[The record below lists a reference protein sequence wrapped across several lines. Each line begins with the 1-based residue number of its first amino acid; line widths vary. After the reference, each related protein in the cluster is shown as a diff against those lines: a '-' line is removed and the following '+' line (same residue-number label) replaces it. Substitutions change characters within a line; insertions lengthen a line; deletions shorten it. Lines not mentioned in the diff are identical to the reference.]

1 MTSPLIERAE
11 QHQYQQLFIHDLNW
25 SRPDQPPIT
34 IEYNDRH
41 VTATNVSQYKGI
53 RVWVVDEAPD
63 SKLEAELDRVLAQ
76 ASIDRILIFHD
87 DTQQVWRWPVRR
99 SNGNSTTTRLS
110 RHRHRTGDTDPRFA
124 NKLDVIRLP
133 FDVTLDSNA
142 VLAKVRQAFDVEAQN
157 ETKHASKLM
166 ARLYTAMEKAYPAGI
181 DEKARDHE
189 ISVTLARILF
199 LMFGD
204 DTDMWPENLFQ
215 DFILDH
221 TDPDGSDIGAQ
232 LTALFAY
239 LDTRPEDRGNAPAAF
254 DGFRYVNG
262 GIFKERLHLPE
273 INAEFRS
280 AVLDACDRDW
290 KTISP
295 AIFGSMFQS
304 VRDAKTR
311 RELGEHYTSE
321 ENILKTLNPLFLDE
335 LRAEFQH
342 VKTLGKYEA
351 DRLRKLRD
359 KLGRIRYMDPACGCG
374 NFIIVA
380 YRELRDLELA
390 IMERLQ
396 QITGDQAMLM
406 ANVGLK
412 VTLDHFYGIE
422 IDEWPARI
430 AETAMFL
437 IDRQCDLK
445 LTASLGWAP
454 DRLPI
459 QEQATIVV
467 GNALKLDWSAVCPA
481 TEDTVVAGNPPF
493 LGDHTRTGEQLAE
506 LHAAWGGNK
515 VLSRMDYVTG
525 WHARALQYFNRHDG
539 LWAFVT
545 TNSITQ
551 GDQVHRLFSE
561 IFNAGWRIKFAHRT
575 FAWTSEASNA
585 AAVHCVIVGFTKAAT
600 GRPRLFD
607 YEDWRAEPRELQVA
621 AINAYLV
628 DGPNV
633 LTDKRT
639 TPISSVLPKV
649 DYGSKPSDGG
659 HLIVEPEQIEAIRRD
674 PDAMKYL
681 RPYIGSRELIEGK
694 ERWCLWLV
702 GATPA
707 EIQRSP
713 ELRRRVAGVREER
726 LKSKAATT
734 RDYPHDHLFRQFGI
748 TADKP
753 IVCIPEVS
761 SENRDYLPV
770 GHLDDG
776 AIISNKVYGA
786 PDPTGL
792 IFAVASSS
800 MFITWMK
807 TVGGRLE
814 SRLSFS
820 STITW
825 NNFPLPHI
833 EADRRRAIEAAGDA
847 ILAARAEHPNLSLE
861 DHYRPGGMTPSVR
874 EAHERLDR
882 LVDAAFGLK
891 EKCPN
896 FLRRQEVLFSSY
908 QQLTS
913 PLLTAP
919 VRTRRQR

>member
-11 QHQYQQLFIHDLNW
+11 QHEYQQLFLHDLNW

-34 IEYNDRH
+34 IEYDDRH

-76 ASIDRILIFHD
+76 ASVDRILIFHD
-87 DTQQVWRWPVRR
+87 ETEQVWRWPVRR
-99 SNGNSTTTRLS
+99 ANGNTTTTRLS

-181 DEKARDHE
+181 DEKARDHQ

-215 DFILDH
+215 DFIRDY
-221 TDPDGSDIGAQ
+221 TAPDGSDIGAQ
-232 LTALFAY
+232 LTALFAH
-239 LDTRPEDRGNAPAAF
+239 LDTRPEDRVTVPPAF

-262 GIFKERLHLPE
+262 GIFKERLNLPE

-335 LRAEFQH
+335 LRAEFEH

-359 KLGRIRYMDPACGCG
+359 KLGRIRYLDPACGCG

-396 QITGDQAMLM
+396 QITGEQAMLM

-412 VTLDHFYGIE
+412 VTLDHFFGIE

-467 GNALKLDWSAVCPA
+467 GNALMLDWQRICPA
-481 TEDTVVAGNPPF
+481 SDDVVVAGNPPF
-493 LGDHTRTGEQLAE
+493 IGARLKSADQGSDLE
-506 LHAAWGGNK
+506 AAWGADYNGD
-515 VLSRMDYVTG
+515 LDYVTG
-525 WHARALQYFNRHDG
+525 WHAKSLEYLSRCDAR
-539 LWAFVT
+539 WAYVT
-545 TNSITQ
+545 TNSISQ
-551 GDQVHRLFSE
+551 GRAAEALFGP
-561 IFNAGWRIKFAHRT
+561 IQRRNWKIKFAHRT
-575 FAWTSEASNA
+575 FPWTSEAA
-585 AAVHCVIVGFTKAAT
+585 GKAAVHCVIVGFSREPE
-600 GRPRLFD
+600 RPRLFSYD
-607 YEDWRAEPRELQVA
+607 GAPDPVEVTAKS
-621 AINAYLV
+621 INAYLV
-628 DGPNV
+628 DGPWV
-633 LTDKRT
+633 LVDKRT
-639 TPISSVLPKV
+639 DILSPSLSRC
-649 DYGSKPSDGG
+649 DFGSMANDGG
-659 HLIVEPEQIEAIRRD
+659 NLIVQPPELDAILAD
-674 PDAMKYL
+674 GVAAKYL
-681 RPYIGSRELIEGK
+681 RRFVGSEELVNAK
-694 ERWCLWLV
+694 ERWCLWMV
-702 GATPA
+702 GADT
-707 EIQRSP
+707 S
-713 ELRRRVAGVREER
+713 ELSASTLLKDRLAAVRFHR
-726 LKSKAATT
+726 MKSKRAATRKLAQT
-734 RDYPHDHLFRQFGI
+734 PHLFGERRQPTGSFL
-748 TADKP
+748 
-753 IVCIPEVS
+753 CIPRVVS
-761 SENRDYLPV
+761 DNRPFFTATRFDRDV
-770 GHLDDG
+770 IASDAVFTASDSDG
-776 AIISNKVYGA
+776 F
-786 PDPTGL
+786 L
-792 IFAVASSS
+792 FAVISSS
-800 MFITWMK
+800 MFLTWQR
-807 TVGGRLE
+807 TVGGRLK
-814 SRLSFS
+814 SDPRFS
-820 STITW
+820 NTVVW
-825 NNFPLPHI
+825 NNLPLPEPSSNLRSAIIQAGEQILEARNLHPEKSLEQHYEPTHMTPELI
-833 EADRRRAIEAAGDA
+833 EAHRA
-847 ILAARAEHPNLSLE
+847 
-861 DHYRPGGMTPSVR
+861 
-874 EAHERLDR
+874 LDE
-882 LVDAAFGLK
+882 LVDRAFGAKGLCGS
-891 EKCPN
+891 E
-896 FLRRQEVLFSSY
+896 RERQQILFSSY
-908 QQLTS
+908 QVLMA
-913 PLLTAP
+913 PLLAAP
-919 VRTRRQR
+919 RQGRRR